1 MPVEA
6 RWSVHWRKL
15 NHKPAALTKA
25 RLARNLSQTN
35 LAAEVGVSRSYVCE
49 LEGGHRSAN
58 DALLTRL
65 AGVLQCSMLSLKR
78 RSPNLGGG
86 LVDPHDSHRD

>member
-1 MPVEA
+1 MTTEP
-6 RWSVHWRKL
+6 RWSAHWRKL

-25 RLARNLSQTN
+25 RLARNLSQAN
-35 LAAEVGVSRSYVCE
+35 LAAEVGVSRSYICE

-58 DALLTRL
+58 DALIGRL
-65 AGVLQCSMLSLKR
+65 AEVLQCSTLSLMR

-86 LVDPHDSHRD
+86 LRDPQSPHRA